1 MSDPSTAKTIAYVED
16 DPDNLHLVQLI
27 LEATGRYMVL
37 GAADGLAGLDLVREK
52 RPVLVLVD
60 LDLPLID
67 GFELIKRIRLD
78 PELRAIPLVAVSAS
92 VMHRER
98 QRSLDAGCMAFVE
111 KPFDVVAFRDLVD
124 DCIRRAWDRER

>member
-1 MSDPSTAKTIAYVED
+1 
-16 DPDNLHLVQLI
+16 VQLI